1 METSSYWG
9 LLLEIFQHERG
20 IPSNCTSS
28 TYGDCVPVLCT
39 HRPSLDPIGCNVE
52 FDRRDRT
59 SSPVAEVAQDFAS
72 RGTRSR
78 NKAAVGEPA
87 AGSLLY
93 TGKPGYLREIPSAF
107 AVVITLSLNKPVHLW
122 ETTDA

>member
-1 METSSYWG
+1 MRLHALYIEGVNEYNLIRKNWVILETSSYWG

-28 TYGDCVPVLCT
+28 TYGDYVPVLCT

-52 FDRRDRT
+52 FDGRGRA
-59 SSPVAEVAQDFAS
+59 SSPAAEVTQDFAS

-78 NKAAVGEPA
+78 NKVALGEPG
-87 AGSLLY
+87 AGSLL
-93 TGKPGYLREIPSAF
+93 
-107 AVVITLSLNKPVHLW
+107 
-122 ETTDA
+122 